1 MIDQST
7 LSGRIV
13 AAALRLAAERA
24 WSTVTLRDI
33 ADAAGVTLA
42 DLAREFGG
50 KTDILIAFNRAID
63 DEVLRNAPKPAE
75 GQPSRDAVFEAVM
88 ARFDALMPHRSAI
101 ASIVR
106 GAAQDPRLGR
116 SLMKSQAAMLHA
128 AGIDT
133 DGLRGAA
140 RVAGLAS
147 VYAAVFRIWLD
158 DDDPGLARTMAALDR
173 RLRSGERTLAN
184 IEDACR
190 GLGRAARTVCD
201 LAGRFAPGRRRGGTS
216 DSGDGAPGAETPPAA
231 PAGSSF

>member
-42 DLAREFGG
+42 DLARELDG

-75 GQPSRDAVFEAVM
+75 GQPRRDAVFEAVM
-88 ARFDALMPHRSAI
+88 ARFDALMPHRTAI

-106 GAAQDPRLGR
+106 GAAQDARLGK
-116 SLMKSQAAMLHA
+116 SLMKSQARMLQA

-133 DGLRGAA
+133 DGVRGAV

-184 IEDACR
+184 FDDACR
-190 GLGRAARTVCD
+190 GLQRAARTVCD
-201 LAGRFAPGRRRGGTS
+201 MGRNFASRRRNADTAPPA
-216 DSGDGAPGAETPPAA
+216 DGASDTPPAA

>member
-13 AAALRLAAERA
+13 AAAFRLAAERP
-24 WSTVTLRDI
+24 WSSVTLRDI

-42 DLAREFGG
+42 DLAREFDG

-75 GQPSRDAVFEAVM
+75 GQPRRDAVFEAVM
-88 ARFDALMPHRSAI
+88 ARFDALMPHRTAI

-106 GAAQDPRLGR
+106 GAAQDPRLGK
-116 SLMKSQAAMLHA
+116 SLMTSQARMLQA

-184 IEDACR
+184 VEDACR
-190 GLGRAARTVCD
+190 GLSRAARTVCD
-201 LAGRFAPGRRRGGTS
+201 LGRNFASRRRGTDTS
-216 DSGDGAPGAETPPAA
+216 PPADSAPDTPPAA